1 MISFNVPEFDKSLGI
16 EFYVS
21 SAPGIGG
28 IIKYKT
34 EDFIVEE
41 INEQGIVYRSSLL
54 GDFTP
59 PPSPTTGPYVFTI
72 IERWGLDH
80 HETIRLLCKKLN
92 VKPSQ
97 IGIAGIKDRRAV
109 ITQGLTIKGINPSDL
124 QKINLRKIK
133 ILWTGFSLGP
143 LRPGMLY
150 GNQFTVCIRNIDSS
164 SEHDLANHIFSIIK
178 EIEELGGLA
187 NFYGYQR
194 FGIPRA
200 SSHLVGKY
208 IVKSDF
214 ESAVMKFIGSPVI
227 GEPKTHIEARRT
239 FDETMDPVKTLKVM
253 PRELHFERIVLK
265 YLIKHPE
272 DYVGALERL
281 PKNLLR
287 LFVESYGS
295 YIFNKF
301 LSERVRNG
309 LSLIET
315 TDGDLIALT
324 DSHGYQ
330 STRILIANKTI
341 STSEANN
348 LIRLGK
354 AVLVIT
360 VPGYIV
366 KLADGIQGEIQHK
379 ILAEEKVRLKDFKV
393 PALKKKLYVTGGY
406 RQPLINIENF
416 SIVKIYNDDI
426 FNGRKLM
433 TIRFRLKRGSYAT
446 NLLRE
451 IMKPKN
457 HLSYVGIIN
466 INKN

>member
-1 MISFNVPEFDKSLGI
+1 MINFNVPEFDKSLGM

-21 SAPGIGG
+21 STPGIGG
-28 IIKYKT
+28 IIKYKL

-41 INEQGIVYRSSLL
+41 INEQGIIYRSSLL
-54 GDFTP
+54 GDFVP
-59 PPSPTTGPYVFTI
+59 PPSPTTGPYVLTI

-80 HETIRLLCKKLN
+80 HETIRLFCKKLN
-92 VKPSQ
+92 VKSSQ
-97 IGIAGIKDRRAV
+97 IGVAGIKDRRAV
-109 ITQGLTIKGINPSDL
+109 ITQGLTIRGINPSDL

-133 ILWTGFSLGP
+133 VLWTGFSLGP

-150 GNQFTVCIRNIDSS
+150 GNQFTVCIRNIDHN
-164 SEHDLANHIFSIIK
+164 SENDLINHISRIIK
-178 EIEELGGLA
+178 EIEDFGGLA

-200 SSHLVGKY
+200 STHLVGER

-214 ESAVMKFIGSPVI
+214 EGAIMKFIGSPTI
-227 GEPKTHIEARRT
+227 GEPKTHIEARKT
-239 FDETMDPVKTLKVM
+239 FDETMDPIKTLKVM
-253 PRELHFERIVLK
+253 PRELHFERTVLK
-265 YLIKHPE
+265 YLAKHPG
-272 DYVGALERL
+272 DYIGALEQL

-309 LSLIET
+309 LPLTEA

-330 STRILIANKTI
+330 STRVLIANKTI
-341 STSEANN
+341 SISEANN
-348 LIRLGK
+348 LIKLRK

-360 VPGYIV
+360 VPGYMV
-366 KLADGIQGEIQHK
+366 KLANGLQGELQHK
-379 ILAEEKVRLKDFKV
+379 ILTEEKIRLKDFKV

-416 SIVKIYNDDI
+416 SIIKIDDDEI
-426 FNGRKLM
+426 FNGHKLAVI
-433 TIRFRLKRGSYAT
+433 TFRLKRGSYAT

-451 IMKPKN
+451 IMKPEN
-457 HLSYVGIIN
+457 YLSYIGITN
-466 INKN
+466 ML